1 MCHFLRLL
9 QSFQSLVTSSCSCS
23 IWTLYSL
30 RQPSRSRLG
39 PTKTQC
45 AGSSAKICVQSSL
58 AFSKG
63 RIAAELEEARAEYTG
78 WLCSLGRKSGCS
90 TTRKRMSNPGTA
102 WDTCTPRHCKD
113 EKLDKKLCVVGEP
126 GCRPGNQ
133 SANLYQVS
141 SRPQELVLC
150 PDPLTRVR
158 KRVLVFWSWAT
169 FLVTWGTV
177 ALRSESSNQILERI
191 IICAWHKRSYFEPNW
206 R

>member
-1 MCHFLRLL
+1 MCGLCGSVNTARFLAHSSDQAGEGLGSRLCILFVSNPACCQGYALCHFLRLL
-9 QSFQSLVTSSCSCS
+9 QSFQSLVTSCSCS

-63 RIAAELEEARAEYTG
+63 RIVAELEEARAEYAG

-102 WDTCTPRHCKD
+102 
-113 EKLDKKLCVVGEP
+113 
-126 GCRPGNQ
+126 
-133 SANLYQVS
+133 
-141 SRPQELVLC
+141 
-150 PDPLTRVR
+150 
-158 KRVLVFWSWAT
+158 
-169 FLVTWGTV
+169 
-177 ALRSESSNQILERI
+177 
-191 IICAWHKRSYFEPNW
+191 
-206 R
+206 